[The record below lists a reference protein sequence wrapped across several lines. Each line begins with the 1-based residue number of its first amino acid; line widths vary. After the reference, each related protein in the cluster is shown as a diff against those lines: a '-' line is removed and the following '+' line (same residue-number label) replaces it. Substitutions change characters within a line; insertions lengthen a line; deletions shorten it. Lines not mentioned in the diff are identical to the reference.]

1 MKIKAIHRI
10 LDSVWTVTAHIS
22 MDTATIVA
30 YSRDDEDGY
39 RLEHS
44 LPKCLINEGNDRI
57 VESLE
62 IVWGDNQGTTFSR
75 RRYTVNNPQHIFSY
89 R

>member
-1 MKIKAIHRI
+1 MEVKAIKRLI
-10 LDSVWTVTAHIS
+10 NSVWTVTADIS
-22 MDTATIVA
+22 GNTATIKA

-44 LPKCLINEGNDRI
+44 LPQGTLIEGEGRI
-57 VESLE
+57 VEGLE
-62 IVWGDNQGTTFSR
+62 IDGET
-75 RRYTVNNPQHIFSY
+75 YTVNNPQHVFSY

>member
-1 MKIKAIHRI
+1 MQIKAIKRLI
-10 LDSVWTVTAHIS
+10 DSVWTVTADIS
-22 MDTATIVA
+22 GNTATIKA

-44 LPKCLINEGNDRI
+44 LPQGRLIEGEGRI
-57 VESLE
+57 VEGLE
-62 IVWGDNQGTTFSR
+62 IDDET
-75 RRYTVNNPQHIFSY
+75 YTVNNPQHVFSY